1 MKGILV
7 VLLFVGFY
15 TLSGISIFDIQYT
28 TNPGTDNT
36 YPSRYAGK
44 SVTVGGIVTAI
55 NYRNGGFF
63 ISEPAGGPWRS
74 ILIKTN
80 SLNISVGD
88 KVVLK
93 GTVDEY
99 FGMTCINSVES
110 IFIRDTNQVIPFANQ
125 VTTGQLITPDQSEA
139 YESTLVRVQDATFVQ
154 SRGSATRFTVN
165 DGSGSCYV
173 TDNFAYDLNRKF
185 KSGELFSSL
194 TGIIS
199 YAYGE
204 YSLNPRY
211 LADVSVMVPV
221 FNQNRSWGRIKSIY
235 K

>member
-1 MKGILV
+1 MKGVIV
-7 VLLFVGFY
+7 VLLLCSFAS
-15 TLSGISIFDIQYT
+15 LSAISIFDIQYT
-28 TNPGTDNT
+28 TNPGTGNT

-44 SVTVGGIVTAI
+44 TVTLTGIVTAV
-55 NYRNGGFF
+55 NYRYGGFF
-63 ISEPAGGPWRS
+63 ISEPAGGPWRGIYVKS
-74 ILIKTN
+74 NT
-80 SLNISVGD
+80 LNISIGD

-93 GTVDEY
+93 GKVDEY
-99 FGMTCINSVES
+99 FGMTCISDVES
-110 IFIRDTNQVIPFANQ
+110 VIIRDTNQAVPFANR
-125 VTTGQLITPDQSEA
+125 VTTGQLIMPDQAES
-139 YESTLVRVQDATFVQ
+139 YESTLVRVQDATYVQ

-185 KSGELFSSL
+185 KSGDLFSSL
-194 TGIIS
+194 SGIVS

-204 YSLNPRY
+204 YSLNPRS
-211 LADVSVMVPV
+211 LSDVSVMMPV